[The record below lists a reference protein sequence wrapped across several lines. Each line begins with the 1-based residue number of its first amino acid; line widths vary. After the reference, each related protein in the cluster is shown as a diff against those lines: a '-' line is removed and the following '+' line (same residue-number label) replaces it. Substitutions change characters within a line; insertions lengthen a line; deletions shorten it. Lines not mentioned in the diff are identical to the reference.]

1 MSSPA
6 AVRRGHAVRVLL
18 VDDHTVVRL
27 GLRTLLDA
35 EPDITVVGEAGG
47 AADAVREC
55 ERLAPDVV
63 VMDLSMDGGEHGIEA
78 TRAIVARAREAEL
91 ARGRTG
97 TGTGA
102 PPPPRVLVLTMHAE
116 EEYLVPVLDAGA
128 AGYVV
133 KDAASR
139 DLVTA
144 VRTVYTG
151 RVYVRPAAAPVL
163 AGAWARREERVQA
176 LTRAAAPYET
186 LSERERA
193 VFRLF
198 ALGHSPA
205 QIGER
210 LFVSPKTVDTYKRRI
225 NEKLG
230 LADRADYVRLA
241 LALGLLTPDAAD
253 S

>member
-1 MSSPA
+1 MSLSI
-6 AVRRGHAVRVLL
+6 RVLL
-18 VDDHTVVRL
+18 VDDHAVLRL

-35 EPDITVVGEAGG
+35 EPDIAVVGEA
-47 AADAVREC
+47 ASAEAAVRESA
-55 ERLAPDVV
+55 RLAPDVV

-78 TRAIVARAREAEL
+78 TRAIAARVRDQAGDPA
-91 ARGRTG
+91 
-97 TGTGA
+97 A
-102 PPPPRVLVLTMHAE
+102 PAVPRVLVLTMHAE
-116 EEYLVPVLDAGA
+116 EEYLVPVLEAGA

-133 KDAASR
+133 KEAASR

-144 VRTVYTG
+144 VRTVAAG
-151 RVYVRPAAAPVL
+151 RVYVRPDAASVL
-163 AGAWARREERVQA
+163 AGAWTRRGDADQARR
-176 LTRAAAPYET
+176 RAAAPYEA
-186 LSERERA
+186 LSERERD

-230 LADRADYVRLA
+230 LVDRADYVRLA
-241 LALGLLTPDAAD
+241 LTLGLLTPDSAV
-253 S
+253 